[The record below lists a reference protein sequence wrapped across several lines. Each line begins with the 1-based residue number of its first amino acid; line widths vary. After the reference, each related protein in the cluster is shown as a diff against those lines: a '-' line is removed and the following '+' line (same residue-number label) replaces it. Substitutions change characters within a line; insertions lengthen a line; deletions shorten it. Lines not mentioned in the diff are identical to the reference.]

1 MTPEALAAIAAAAY
15 AHATPWSARDFAEAL
30 ALPRTLLA
38 TADTA
43 FVLGQVIADEAEIL
57 ALATRPEAQRTGAA
71 SRALEDFETQA
82 RNRGATEVF
91 LEVAEDNAPARA
103 FYTRHGYGVTGRR
116 KGYYPRPDG
125 PAADALLMHK
135 AL

>member
-1 MTPEALAAIAAAAY
+1 MTPEELAAIAGAAY
-15 AHATPWSARDFAEAL
+15 GHATPWSAADFAGAL

-38 TADTA
+38 TDGAA

-82 RNRGATEVF
+82 RDRGAVEVF
-91 LEVAEDNAPARA
+91 LEVAEDNVPARA
-103 FYTRHGYGVTGRR
+103 FYDRHGYGVTGRR
-116 KGYYPRPDG
+116 KGYYPRTAG

>member
-1 MTPEALAAIAAAAY
+1 MTPDALAAIAAAAY

-43 FVLGQVIADEAEIL
+43 FVLGQVIAGEAEIL
-57 ALATRPEAQRTGAA
+57 ALATRPEAQRSGAA
-71 SRALEDFETQA
+71 SRALEDFEAQA
-82 RNRGATEVF
+82 RDRGAVEVF

-116 KGYYPRPDG
+116 KGYYPRRDG